1 MSNKPIWI
9 VFLSVLVSCNL
20 TPDSNDNELIIQGTF
35 ANADQRLLMFE
46 ELSTSANIFIDSVY
60 TRPDGSFLIRQ
71 PVQDAAFYILR
82 LDEKNSITLL
92 IEPGEVLDITGDA
105 NDLVASY
112 KVDGSAGSDL
122 LAELAKAHF
131 QNMLRVDSL
140 VQIFRDK
147 KNDPDFETTRQQL
160 NESYQD
166 IFDDQQEYV
175 KSFIEANPNSLAS
188 VIALY
193 QYFGSKL
200 LLRESEH
207 FDYFESLSKSLTSQ
221 YPSNKHVMDLK
232 RRVIEYK
239 RSRAQRMLAEE
250 NLTPGNMAPEII
262 LPDTAGNNIALS
274 SMRGNIV
281 LIDFWAAWCPPCR
294 QANRYLKRIYDEY
307 HEKGFEIY
315 GVSLD
320 RTHDQWI
327 LGIREDDINWTQVSD
342 LRFWSSP
349 VASLYNVESIPY
361 TVLIDRNGKIIGKG
375 MNIRDIRRTLEELL
389 P

>member
-1 MSNKPIWI
+1 MFNKPIWI
-9 VFLSVLVSCNL
+9 VLLSAFVSCNL
-20 TPDSNDNELIIQGTF
+20 TPDTKDNEFIIQGTF
-35 ANADQRLLMFE
+35 ANADQCLLVFE

-60 TRPDGSFLIRQ
+60 TKPDGSFLIRQ
-71 PVQDAAFYILR
+71 PIQDAAFYVLR
-82 LDEKNSITLL
+82 VDDKNSITLL
-92 IEPGEVLDITGDA
+92 IEPGEDLEITGDA
-105 NDLVASY
+105 NELVSSY
-112 KVDGSAGSDL
+112 LVDGSVGSAL
-122 LAELAKAHF
+122 LSELAKAHLR
-131 QNMLRVDSL
+131 NVMRVDSL
-140 VQIFRDK
+140 VQVFRDQ
-147 KNDPDFETTRQQL
+147 KNEPNFEATRQLLMQAY
-160 NESYQD
+160 EGV
-166 IFDDQQEYV
+166 FDNQQEYV
-175 KSFIEANPNSLAS
+175 KTFIEANPNSLAS

-221 YPSNKHVMDLK
+221 YPCNKHVMDLK

-239 RSRAQRMLAEE
+239 RTRAQRMLAEE

-327 LGIREDDINWTQVSD
+327 LGIREDEINWTQVSD

-375 MNIRDIRRTLEELL
+375 MNTRDIRRKLEELL

>member
-9 VFLSVLVSCNL
+9 VFLSVFVSCNL
-20 TPDSNDNELIIQGTF
+20 APDSNENELIIQGTF
-35 ANADQRLLMFE
+35 TNADQRLLMFE

-60 TRPDGSFLIRQ
+60 PKPDGSFLIRQ
-71 PVQDAAFYILR
+71 PILDAGFYILWF
-82 LDEKNSITLL
+82 DEKNSVTLL
-92 IEPGEVLDITGDA
+92 IEPGEDLHILGDA

-112 KVDGSAGSDL
+112 TIDGSPGSAL
-122 LAELAKAHF
+122 LAELAKEHH
-131 QNMLRVDSL
+131 QNMMRVDSL
-140 VQIFRDK
+140 VQIFRDR
-147 KNDPDFETTRQQL
+147 KNEPDFEATRQLL
-160 NESYQD
+160 NQSYQD
-166 IFDDQQEYV
+166 IFDDQQEYI

-221 YPSNKHVMDLK
+221 YPCNKHVMDLK

-239 RSRAQRMLAEE
+239 RSKAQRMLAEE

-320 RTHDQWI
+320 RTHEQWI
-327 LGIREDDINWTQVSD
+327 LGIREDEINWTQVSD

-375 MNIRDIRRTLEELL
+375 MNIREIRRNLEELL